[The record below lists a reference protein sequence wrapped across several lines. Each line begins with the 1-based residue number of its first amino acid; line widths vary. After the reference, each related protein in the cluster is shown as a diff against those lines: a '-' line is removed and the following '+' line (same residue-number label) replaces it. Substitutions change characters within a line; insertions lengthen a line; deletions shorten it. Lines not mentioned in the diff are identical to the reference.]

1 MTDIIDSINN
11 ISINSA
17 VHKILTIYES
27 AAQNMRIQYKNIQQ
41 YLSRNK
47 SWWDEKCSEIKLHK
61 YAALRKFRWTNDL
74 QDFKNY
80 VDRRKHFKKTC
91 YIKKRLFQHNKR
103 QELLKNSKCPKT
115 FWQMLKT
122 NNRNDTFQIQN
133 IEPDTWK
140 EYFQSLLFNNDL
152 PRLNYID
159 FIENTINNEQNI
171 VLNSEITRDE
181 ILKSINKLKNGKSQG
196 KDGIGA

>member
-1 MTDIIDSINN
+1 
-11 ISINSA
+11 
-17 VHKILTIYES
+17 
-27 AAQNMRIQYKNIQQ
+27 
-41 YLSRNK
+41 
-47 SWWDEKCSEIKLHK
+47 
-61 YAALRKFRWTNDL
+61 
-74 QDFKNY
+74 
-80 VDRRKHFKKTC
+80 
-91 YIKKRLFQHNKR
+91 
-103 QELLKNSKCPKT
+103 
-115 FWQMLKT
+115 MLKT